1 MAGGEFLKDEMMSS
15 PSGDVGGV
23 AGEQPPQFSVIR
35 SANMTAIQQQRHS
48 DGDSDMAP
56 FPSPAI
62 QESTS
67 SSVQTS
73 GPMSPLTLNPLAY
86 LQHSAPGNR
95 SSILGYSPGY
105 RLRQEFH
112 HENSLVQQFSPQG
125 APQDYSTAWEQ
136 ASSSANGGH
145 KAFSLLDSHDR

>member
-1 MAGGEFLKDEMMSS
+1 MMCS
-15 PSGDVGGV
+15 PSGDVGV

-35 SANMTAIQQQRHS
+35 SANMTAIQQQRQQS
-48 DGDSDMAP
+48 DGDGDMASI

-62 QESTS
+62 QESC
-67 SSVQTS
+67 VQTS
-73 GPMSPLTLNPLAY
+73 GGPMSPLTLNPLAY

-95 SSILGYSPGY
+95 SSILGYSPNY
-105 RLRQEFH
+105 QLRQECH
-112 HENSLVQQFSPQG
+112 HQNSLVQQFSPQG
-125 APQDYSTAWEQ
+125 APQDYSPAWSQ